1 MGCRIRFV
9 PQPSAV
15 GLIESVRTEI
25 TRSGDVSVFRGRS
38 FFPRPSFCRCPLEH
52 NHMSPRARETSC
64 IMFELNEKIT
74 RPFLS
79 NKREER
85 KENLS

>member
-25 TRSGDVSVFRGRS
+25 TRSGDVSVFWGRR
-38 FFPRPSFCRCPLEH
+38 FFSQDH
-52 NHMSPRARETSC
+52 
-64 IMFELNEKIT
+64 
-74 RPFLS
+74 LS
-79 NKREER
+79 ADVP
-85 KENLS
+85 